1 MASLLALLLLAGC
14 AQHGDGGGAETPA
27 EPATDDEP
35 AAATPQTTAVI
46 VGIGGS
52 GLTGTAT
59 FSTQDGVVT
68 MQLDLQ
74 NAPPGTHAVHLH
86 EFGDCSAADGKSA
99 GGHWNPTGVDHG
111 EWGVDPFH
119 LGDIGNFSVGEDGKG
134 YVQLTTDLWSI
145 HSGGD
150 NDVVGRAIIVHAGED
165 DMSSQPSGAA
175 GGRIGCGV
183 IE

>member
-1 MASLLALLLLAGC
+1 MVTLLAALLLVGC
-14 AQHGDGGGAETPA
+14 AQQGEGGGGEAAAEAVTPA
-27 EPATDDEP
+27 EPAQT
-35 AAATPQTTAVI
+35 TPQAVA
-46 VGIGGS
+46 VLAGIGGS
-52 GLTGTAT
+52 AVTGTAT
-59 FSTQDGVVT
+59 FTTQDGAVT
-68 MQLDLQ
+68 LQLDLQ
-74 NAPPGTHAVHLH
+74 NAPPGNHAVHLH

-150 NDVVGRAIIVHAGED
+150 NDVVGRAVIVHAGQD
-165 DMSSQPSGAA
+165 DMTSQPSGAA